1 MTKTPGSASAPT
13 LSPIVDGQLWEAGH
27 HVKMMPGLWLPTRM
41 TVIAMAPGKLA
52 LHSPI
57 PIDDPLA
64 QSIAAL
70 GEVTLIIAP
79 NNFHNLFLRKACER
93 YPQAEVWG
101 SPALPKKKPDI
112 VFTGI
117 LDKAARPPW
126 SDVLA
131 PFFLDGAPG
140 MSETVFI
147 HRPSKT
153 LIAVD
158 SFFNLRSARNGF
170 SRFMLKFTSSY
181 GKAAQSRIWRMM
193 VKDKK
198 LMGESTRPLFS
209 EDFVRVV
216 MAHGAIVDQD
226 AKDTFEKAAAWL
238 YK

>member
-1 MTKTPGSASAPT
+1 MTTT
-13 LSPIVDGQLWEAGH
+13 LTAIVPDQLWEAGH

-41 TVIAMAPGKLA
+41 TVVKMAPGKLA

-57 PIDDPLA
+57 PIDDGLA
-64 QSIAAL
+64 QAIAAL
-70 GEVTLIIAP
+70 GEVTLIVAP
-79 NNFHNLFLRKACER
+79 NNFHHIYLRKANER
-93 YPQAEVWG
+93 YPQAEIWG
-101 SPALPKKKPDI
+101 APGLPQKKAGL
-112 VFTGI
+112 VFTGL
-117 LDKAARPPW
+117 LDKGTRPPW
-126 SDVLA
+126 SDVLT

-158 SFFNLRSARNGF
+158 SFFNLRSAKNGF

-198 LMGESTRPLFS
+198 AMAESTRPLLA
-209 EDFVRVV
+209 EDFERIV
-216 MAHGAIVDQD
+216 MAHGAVLSED
-226 AKDTFEKAAAWL
+226 AKPTFEKAAAWL

>member
-1 MTKTPGSASAPT
+1 MTQAKTAT
-13 LSPIVDGQLWEAGH
+13 LSPIVPGQLWEAGH

-41 TVIAMAPGKLA
+41 TVLAMAPGKLA

-57 PIDDPLA
+57 PIDDALA
-64 QSIAAL
+64 ESIAAL

-79 NNFHNLFLRKACER
+79 NNFHHLYLPAACQR

-101 SPALPKKKPDI
+101 SPGLPKKRPEL
-112 VFTGI
+112 VFTGL
-117 LDKAARPPW
+117 LDKGTRPPW
-126 SDVLA
+126 AGVLA
-131 PFFLDGAPG
+131 PFFLEGAPG

-198 LMGESTRPLFS
+198 LMAESTRPLLT
-209 EDFVRVV
+209 EDYERVV
-216 MAHGAIVDQD
+216 MAHGAIVDAD
-226 AKDTFEKAAAWL
+226 ARGTFEKAAAWL

>member
-1 MTKTPGSASAPT
+1 MTTT
-13 LSPIVDGQLWEAGH
+13 LTAIVPDQLWEAGH

-41 TVIAMAPGKLA
+41 TIVKMAQGELA

-57 PIDDPLA
+57 PIDDALA
-64 QSIAAL
+64 QSIAEL
-70 GEVTLIIAP
+70 GEVTLILAP

-93 YPQAEVWG
+93 YPQAQVWG
-101 SPALPKKKPDI
+101 SPGLPKKKPDL
-112 VFTGI
+112 VFTGL
-117 LDKAARPPW
+117 LDKGTRPPW
-126 SDVLA
+126 SDVLT

-147 HRPSKT
+147 HRPSKS

-158 SFFNLRSARNGF
+158 SFFNLRSAKNGF

-193 VKDKK
+193 VKDRKA
-198 LMGESTRPLFS
+198 MAESTRPLLA
-209 EDFVRVV
+209 EDFDRVV
-216 MAHGAIVDQD
+216 MAHGAVVDQD
-226 AKDTFEKAAAWL
+226 AKTTFEKAAAWL

>member
-1 MTKTPGSASAPT
+1 MTSPAT
-13 LSPIVDGQLWEAGH
+13 LNEIHPDQLWEAGH

-41 TVIAMAPGKLA
+41 TVIRMGPAKLA

-57 PIDDPLA
+57 PIDDTLA
-64 QSIAAL
+64 QAIAAL

-79 NNFHNLFLRKACER
+79 NNFHNIFLRKTCER
-93 YPQAEVWG
+93 YPQAQLWG
-101 SPALPKKKPDI
+101 SPGLPKKKPDL

-117 LDKAARPPW
+117 LDKGARPPW

-140 MSETVFI
+140 MSETIFI

-158 SFFNLRSARNGF
+158 SFFNLRSAKNGF

-198 LMGESTRPLFS
+198 AMAESTRPLFA
-209 EDFVRVV
+209 EDFERVV
-216 MAHGAIVDQD
+216 MAHGAVLTED
-226 AKDTFEKAAAWL
+226 AKATFEKAVAWL
-238 YK
+238 FK

>member
-1 MTKTPGSASAPT
+1 MTQP
-13 LSPIVDGQLWEAGH
+13 LLPIVPGQLWEAGH

-41 TVIAMAPGKLA
+41 TVIRMGPARLA

-57 PIDDPLA
+57 PIDDTLA
-64 QSIAAL
+64 QAIAAL

-79 NNFHNLFLRKACER
+79 NNFHNLFLRKACDR
-93 YPQAEVWG
+93 YPQAEIWG
-101 SPALPKKKPDI
+101 APGLPKKKPDL
-112 VFTGI
+112 VFTGL
-117 LDKAARPPW
+117 LDKGARPPW

-131 PFFLDGAPG
+131 PFFLEGAPG
-140 MSETVFI
+140 MAETVFI

-193 VKDKK
+193 VKDRKA
-198 LMGESTRPLFS
+198 MAESTRPLFA
-209 EDFVRVV
+209 EDFERIV
-216 MAHGAIVDQD
+216 MAHGEVLADD
-226 AKDTFEKAAAWL
+226 AKNTFEKAAAWL

>member
-1 MTKTPGSASAPT
+1 MTTSAT
-13 LSPIVDGQLWEAGH
+13 LTAIVPDQLWEAGH

-41 TVIAMAPGKLA
+41 TVVKMAPGKLA

-57 PIDDPLA
+57 PIDDTMA
-64 QSIAAL
+64 QAIAAL
-70 GEVTLIIAP
+70 GEVAIIIAP
-79 NNFHNLFLRKACER
+79 NNFHHLYLPAACQR

-101 SPALPKKKPDI
+101 SPGLPKKRPEV
-112 VFTGI
+112 VFTG
-117 LDKAARPPW
+117 LLEKGARPRW

-158 SFFNLRSARNGF
+158 SFFNLRSAKNGF

-193 VKDKK
+193 VKDRKS
-198 LMGESTRPLFS
+198 MAESTRPLLT
-209 EDFVRVV
+209 EDFERVV
-216 MAHGAIVDQD
+216 MAHGAVVSED
-226 AKDTFEKAAAWL
+226 AKPTFEKAAAWL